1 MVSTYHS
8 AETQR
13 VPNKDKETEKPLC
26 AIDYNHNMGW
36 FDLKDQLLHMYIVER
51 KKMTKWYIKLFKR
64 LLNSTVLNLFVVYR
78 KVTGRNTQQP
88 SYRIQLVK
96 GLFTNMR
103 VLRRRRVYRGDRHL
117 TTQFHGWLKEIFW
130 EKWHPKLK
138 NQNLRGGVLCA
149 QSTEKRKLQCTAAKY
164 MMWAFAWKIALSCIT
179 RSSIPEIMTIIL
191 LHLYSFK
198 ISLLIF

>member
-1 MVSTYHS
+1 
-8 AETQR
+8 
-13 VPNKDKETEKPLC
+13 
-26 AIDYNHNMGW
+26 
-36 FDLKDQLLHMYIVER
+36 LKDQLLHMYIVER

-117 TTQFHGWLKEIFW
+117 TTQFHG
-130 EKWHPKLK
+130 
-138 NQNLRGGVLCA
+138 
-149 QSTEKRKLQCTAAKY
+149 
-164 MMWAFAWKIALSCIT
+164 
-179 RSSIPEIMTIIL
+179 
-191 LHLYSFK
+191 
-198 ISLLIF
+198 